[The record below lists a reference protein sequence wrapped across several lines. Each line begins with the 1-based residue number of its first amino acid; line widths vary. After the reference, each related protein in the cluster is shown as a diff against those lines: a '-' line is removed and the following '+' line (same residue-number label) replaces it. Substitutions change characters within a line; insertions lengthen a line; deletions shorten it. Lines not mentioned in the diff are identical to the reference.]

1 MDQLAR
7 LMRDE
12 ATFVEADKT
21 MPKVLEYAATHA
33 AWPSPGSVG
42 VIEGMGVVVLSK
54 N

>member
-1 MDQLAR
+1 MDQLAH

-12 ATFVEADKT
+12 ATFVEADQT

-33 AWPSPGSVG
+33 PWPDPGSVG
-42 VIEGMGVVVLSK
+42 VVDGKGVVVLSK